1 MLQKI
6 KEKLKLFRKPSLQG
20 RFLFRVLAPPFV
32 ILLLISL
39 VGFWQLDSMA
49 RHSAAND
56 LKRASATTAAK
67 LEREF
72 ALRETILKSTGNE
85 LFATKSGYQQKRD
98 KLASDRLACRTF
110 IQKNTNFSQA
120 PGSVCRPFLGQFAAT
135 ALTSANL
142 QQIVEKAYEEQII
155 ELGTREKEAI
165 RGRLDAFV
173 EVFPETLTLLITD
186 EKGKLLSQANSGNGQ
201 KKVADKM
208 TAIAAEAL
216 KKPVEARF
224 FDGEQRQLVFAY
236 PIAKGAVLASYNL
249 DHSNFLRQAWQEA
262 PIDQAKAYAVIAST
276 NEDVSYPKLVG
287 NSLYRPALLAKDSTG
302 AAAFSASGIEYI
314 AVVDPIGTS
323 GWAVVV
329 GTPAVT
335 ALESLAVAQIVAV
348 GVIGLLLVSF
358 LWVGALFVHRT
369 ISSILGLVG
378 GSLLFARG
386 SLDYRIDTSRMG
398 DEEFERLAAVMND
411 MAGKIQEAEKVIEQ
425 KNKEFISIATHEI
438 KAPMTAIIGNLSM
451 VLEDEM
457 GQQDELARALTTK
470 AYSGTIRLRDLVN
483 ELLDIAR
490 LESGRATFH
499 IENADL
505 GSEIRA
511 MIELQEVPA
520 QEKRIVIN
528 HEIPAQ
534 LPLVA
539 ADKKK
544 LEVILTNFI
553 SNAIKYNRSPG
564 AVMVACVAND
574 RFVKTTISDTGLGI
588 PVEQQE
594 QMFQK
599 FFRVEASDRRDIP
612 GTGLGMYITKQF
624 IEAMHGEL
632 WFESEAGKGTSFHF
646 TLPIAEPVVPIE
658 NKEV

>member
-6 KEKLKLFRKPSLQG
+6 KEKLKVFHKPSLQG
-20 RFLFRVLAPPFV
+20 RFLFRVLAPPFM

-49 RHSAAND
+49 RHAAVND

-72 ALRETILKSTGNE
+72 ALRETILKSTGDE
-85 LFATKSGYQQKRD
+85 LFSAKSSYQEKRD
-98 KLASDRLACRTF
+98 KLAGDRLACRTF

-120 PGSVCRPFLGQFAAT
+120 PGGSCRPFLGQFAVAS
-135 ALTSANL
+135 LTSINL
-142 QQIVEKAYEEQII
+142 QQIVEEAYEEQVT
-155 ELGTREKEAI
+155 ELNAREKDTI
-165 RGRLDAFV
+165 RERLDAFV
-173 EVFPETLTLLITD
+173 GVFPETLTLLVTD
-186 EKGKLLSQANSGNGQ
+186 QKGKLLSQANSGESQ
-201 KKVADKM
+201 KKATGKL
-208 TAIAAEAL
+208 TGIAAEAL

-249 DHSNFLRQAWQEA
+249 DHSNFLRQAWQDA
-262 PIDQAKAYAVIAST
+262 PIDQSKAYAVIADTAKS
-276 NEDVSYPKLVG
+276 VSYPELVG
-287 NSLYRPALLAKDSTG
+287 DSLYRSAMTTKDSANG
-302 AAAFSASGIEYI
+302 AVFSASGIEYI

-329 GTPAVT
+329 GMPAVI
-335 ALESLAVAQIVAV
+335 ALESLAIAQIVAV
-348 GVIGLLLVSF
+348 GIIGLLLVSF

-369 ISSILGLVG
+369 ISSILALVG

-398 DEEFERLAAVMND
+398 DEEFERLANVMND

-499 IENADL
+499 LENVDL
-505 GSEIRA
+505 RSEIRA
-511 MIELQEVPA
+511 MIELQETPA
-520 QEKRIVIN
+520 QEKSVTIN
-528 HEIPAQ
+528 HEIPEL
-534 LPLVA
+534 LPLVV

-544 LEVILTNFI
+544 LQVVLTNFI

-564 AVMVACVAND
+564 AVMISCVSND
-574 RFVKTTISDTGLGI
+574 RFVKVTISDTGLGI
-588 PVEQQE
+588 PADQQK

-624 IEAMHGEL
+624 IESMGGEL
-632 WFESEAGKGTSFHF
+632 WFESEMSKGTSFHF
-646 TLPIAEPVVPIE
+646 TLPIAEPVVPVE